1 MDPLSSGAAM
11 QAAATGSDVGTAL
24 LKKSNDQAESQAT
37 ELVSAIPSPAGVGS
51 KFDASA

>member
-24 LKKSNDQAESQAT
+24 LKKSNDQAESQS
-37 ELVSAIPSPAGVGS
+37 EQLVSAIPSPAGVGS